1 MATLPTI
8 DLSRI
13 ADEELIALFDANLEH
28 DRGDAAQAHLQ
39 AGRPIHYV
47 EETTPDGHVI
57 CEHPNGSREL
67 LRVDID
73 GSTHVIS
80 GI

>member
-1 MATLPTI
+1 MATLPP
-8 DLSRI
+8 I
-13 ADEELIALFDANLEH
+13 AMSKNDDDGLIALFDAGLEH
-28 DRGDAAQAHLQ
+28 DRGDAAQALLE

-47 EETTPDGHVI
+47 EKTTPDGHVVR
-57 CEHPNGSREL
+57 EHPNGSREL
-67 LRVDID
+67 LRVDGD